1 MSLFLLATQSRY
13 IPVKILLLCAIGL
26 GIHLK
31 NHWVFMPVW
40 CLLIFLDM
48 LFVFSIGNIP
58 VSAYGK
64 LPAKFYFALQTVVGM
79 AGSLSILYFGYA
91 MAPETPYT
99 IQVLVLVLV
108 CIVVRTIV
116 TYRDFSA

>member
-1 MSLFLLATQSRY
+1 
-13 IPVKILLLCAIGL
+13 
-26 GIHLK
+26 
-31 NHWVFMPVW
+31 MPVW

-64 LPAKFYFALQTVVGM
+64 LPAKLYFALQTVVGM